1 MEKGKDDMI
10 KDNWKERYANQVNE
24 SVSSEFF
31 TLVKLHNEIA
41 KATFM
46 FFADKGMQYVPVP
59 ATTGAASSPMEP
71 GSDSEPV
78 VIQVKNRSTKLTDSA
93 QFHLEYTCRSSKV
106 GSFFYG
112 HSFRDEEPDDRHL
125 AQFNHAEAEI
135 VGTLEDVKRLVEQ
148 YVKYITKF
156 IWRNLKDDLNDIPG
170 IENRVHSLLSKE
182 FVFQSI
188 SYKEACKTLEGYSN
202 ASKRCESGSFRI
214 SPKGEKILMEKL
226 GEFIWIECWDRMA
239 VPFYQAFNPQSGF
252 ALNADLLFGIG
263 EVVGAGQ
270 RHFEAN
276 SLLCAL
282 DEHGLSVDDYKW
294 YVDMKRQYPLQT
306 SGFGMG
312 VERYLMWLL
321 NIQDIRSVEV
331 FTRNRFQIGEI

>member
-148 YVKYITKF
+148 
-156 IWRNLKDDLNDIPG
+156 
-170 IENRVHSLLSKE
+170 
-182 FVFQSI
+182 
-188 SYKEACKTLEGYSN
+188 
-202 ASKRCESGSFRI
+202 
-214 SPKGEKILMEKL
+214 
-226 GEFIWIECWDRMA
+226 
-239 VPFYQAFNPQSGF
+239 
-252 ALNADLLFGIG
+252 
-263 EVVGAGQ
+263 
-270 RHFEAN
+270 
-276 SLLCAL
+276 
-282 DEHGLSVDDYKW
+282 
-294 YVDMKRQYPLQT
+294 
-306 SGFGMG
+306 
-312 VERYLMWLL
+312 
-321 NIQDIRSVEV
+321 
-331 FTRNRFQIGEI
+331 